1 MRLLP
6 LLGLCAALAPSP
18 ASAQTADPSLKAAED
33 QIPFLSDETLDRLAK
48 RVWGMRD
55 RLEHANNPP
64 MAEPANRTVSIAFTP
79 GFVAPILQTVRGYP
93 TSIAFFDS
101 TGQPWPLHW
110 EMSGNPN
117 QSGSTDC
124 GTSASGASAASAQAS
139 AIPGL
144 IVPTGFNVC
153 IPIKGGNVAVIT
165 TVSNNPRGGLTVML
179 EGANMPIQLMLMGGA
194 SRFDSNVVANVQ
206 KRGPRAK
213 TDLFTRSGAQP
224 VTGAPHLTSMLN
236 GVGPVDARPL
246 GVLGVPADQARAW
259 ALGDRYYLLIEGDVV
274 SPQPDAWAH
283 SANGLGI
290 YAIPPTP
297 IVLTSIQ
304 GRTVAVQLQ
313 ER

>member
-1 MRLLP
+1 MRLRS
-6 LLGLCAALAPSP
+6 LLGLCAALASFP
-18 ASAQTADPSLKAAED
+18 ASVQAADPSLKAAED
-33 QIPFLSDETLDRLAK
+33 QIPFLSDDALDRLAK

-55 RLEHANNPP
+55 SIERANNPP
-64 MAEPANRTVSIAFTP
+64 MAEPTNRSISIAFTP
-79 GFVAPILQTVRGYP
+79 GFVAPIIQTVRGYP
-93 TSIAFFDS
+93 TSVAFFDS

-117 QSGSTDC
+117 QQGSTDC
-124 GTSASGASAASAQAS
+124 GSSQSTAAAPSAQAS
-139 AIPGL
+139 AIPGV
-144 IVPTGFNVC
+144 IAPTGFNVC
-153 IPIKGGNVAVIT
+153 IPVKGGNVAVIT
-165 TVSNNPRGGLTVML
+165 TASNNPRGGLTVML

-213 TDLFTRSGAQP
+213 ADLFTRGGVQP
-224 VTGAPHLTSMLN
+224 VTGAPHMTAMLN

-246 GVLGVPADQARAW
+246 SVVGVPADQARAW
-259 ALGDRYYLLIEGDVV
+259 SLGDRYYLRIEGDVI
-274 SPQPDAWAH
+274 SPQPDAWEH

-297 IVLTSIQ
+297 IVLTSIG
-304 GRTVAVQLQ
+304 GRTVPVQLQ